1 MDEAAISDAARRPA
15 SSQAGSRWKD
25 LREWLALVEEHG
37 SLHRIAAE
45 VDPNEELSAL
55 TFMATRQKGSPALL
69 FERFANNPLG
79 ARVLSNMLGASKERY
94 ALAVGLDPG
103 LSTLELVHAT
113 RALMKKRIAPV
124 YVPGNDAPVNEVVL
138 RGDEIDL
145 THLPAPTFWP
155 ADGGRFIGTGGIT
168 ITSNPAGRLNVG
180 CYRQQLHSPR
190 RIGLNFVPG
199 RHGQADCEASWAE
212 GKPCEIVAAFGIDP
226 ALFMVGGMRF
236 APGESELDAAGG
248 IMGRPVELTKAECV
262 GIPIPAQA
270 EIVIEGLAHPGDLEM
285 EGPLGEFHGF
295 YSGKPSRKPVIE
307 VKALHYRKSP
317 IITAALMATYP
328 SCEIGEY
335 QAIMR
340 AARILDD
347 LDRIGIPGIKG
358 AYCHPAAASGNCM
371 VVVALKQMYPGHAS
385 QALALTAQCPTASY
399 YTKWI
404 IAVDDDVDPTNFD
417 EVVWA
422 LSTRCNPSED
432 LDILRNTMSFRAD
445 PSLAPDAKPYGSKVL
460 INACTPHRYIA
471 QSPARTLLR
480 RATFARVAQRWSEFK
495 MPGRPPS
502 LTHFYEETFEATP
515 EGGGQH
521 AKARDR

>member
-1 MDEAAISDAARRPA
+1 MDEAAIVDAGRRPVP
-15 SSQAGSRWKD
+15 SHTVPRWKD
-25 LREWLALVEEHG
+25 LRDWLALVEGHG
-37 SLHRIAAE
+37 ALHRIAAE
-45 VDPNEELSAL
+45 VDPHEELSAL
-55 TFMATRQKGSPALL
+55 TFMATRRKDSPALL
-69 FERFANNPLG
+69 FERFADNPLN

-113 RALMKKRIAPV
+113 RALMKQRIAPV
-124 YVPGNDAPVNEVVL
+124 FVPANHAPVNEVVL
-138 RGDEIDL
+138 RGEEIDL
-145 THLPAPTFWP
+145 TRLPAPTFWP

-168 ITSNPAGRLNVG
+168 ITSNASGRLNVG

-199 RHGQADCEASWAE
+199 RHGQTDCEAAWAE
-212 GKPCEIVAAFGIDP
+212 GKPAEIVAAFGVDP

-248 IMGRPVELTKAECV
+248 IMGRPVELATADCV
-262 GIPIPAQA
+262 SLPIPAQA

-295 YSGKPSRKPVIE
+295 HSGKASRKPVIE
-307 VKALHYRKSP
+307 VKALRYRKSP

-371 VVVALKQMYPGHAS
+371 VVVALKQMYAGHAA

-445 PSLAPDAKPYGSKVL
+445 PSLAPDAKPHGSKVL

-471 QSPARTLLR
+471 QSPRRTMLR
-480 RATFARVAQRWSEFK
+480 RATYARVAERWSEFK
-495 MPGRPPS
+495 MPGRPPT
-502 LTHFYEETFEATP
+502 LTHFHDETATLD
-515 EGGGQH
+515 GGGQH
-521 AKARDR
+521 AKA